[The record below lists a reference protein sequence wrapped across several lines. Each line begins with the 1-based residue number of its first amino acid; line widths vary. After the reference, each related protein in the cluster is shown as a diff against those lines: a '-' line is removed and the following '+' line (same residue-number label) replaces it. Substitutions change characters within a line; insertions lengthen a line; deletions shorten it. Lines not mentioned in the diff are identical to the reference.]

1 VPASPLMTTRHSH
14 VPAFRGKP
22 SADDSVIEG
31 VMVRFYVLVGTLMS
45 ENERR
50 LIDAHVLAV
59 GTT

>member
-1 VPASPLMTTRHSH
+1 MTTRHSH

-22 SADDSVIEG
+22 SADDS

-59 GTT
+59 GTA

>member
-1 VPASPLMTTRHSH
+1 MTTRHSH

-31 VMVRFYVLVGTLMS
+31 VMVRFYVLVGMLMS